1 MRWTQFALTA
11 SLVALVACTRSMPG
25 GTGSPE
31 PAQVAA
37 PHHAQQS
44 SEAQLALGEQLFQR
58 VCSACHSLE
67 APPRAAPP
75 MTHVA
80 RHYRQAFA
88 DPADGMAH
96 IVEFVR
102 APSADRSVLPAHAR
116 ERWGLMPPL
125 SLPDAELEAVA
136 RYVWQLP
143 EPKRGMGGRGIGAA
157 RRRGGDGP
165 RCCVFMV
172 RHFARE

>member
-1 MRWTQFALTA
+1 MRWIHFASAA
-11 SLVALVACTRSMPG
+11 SIVTFVACARAIPD
-25 GTGSPE
+25 GTGSPD
-31 PAQVAA
+31 PTRAAA

-44 SEAQLALGEQLFQR
+44 AEAQLALGEQLFQR

-67 APPRAAPP
+67 APPRSAPP

-88 DPADGMAH
+88 DPADGVAR

-102 APSADRSVLPAHAR
+102 APSAEKSVLPAQAR

-125 SLPDAELEAVA
+125 PLPDAELEAVA

-143 EPKRGMGGRGIGAA
+143 APQRGMGGRGMG
-157 RRRGGDGP
+157 GP
-165 RCCVFMV
+165 RH
-172 RHFARE
+172 RPGS

>member
-1 MRWTQFALTA
+1 MRWTQFALAA
-11 SLVALVACTRSMPG
+11 SLVALVACARSMPG

-31 PAQVAA
+31 PAQAAA

-44 SEAQLALGEQLFQR
+44 AEAQLALGEQLFQR

-67 APPRAAPP
+67 APPRSAPP

-88 DPADGMAH
+88 DRADGVARV
-96 IVEFVR
+96 VEFVR
-102 APSADRSVLPAHAR
+102 APSAENSVLPPHAR

-136 RYVWQLP
+136 QYVWQLS
-143 EPKRGMGGRGIGAA
+143 EPQRGM
-157 RRRGGDGP
+157 RGGGMG
-165 RCCVFMV
+165 RT
-172 RHFARE
+172 RHRHGS